1 MKILIVALNS
11 KYTHTCLSVRYLNNA
26 VKEICES
33 LICEYT
39 INDNTSEIS
48 RDLYSKGADC
58 IAFSCY
64 IWNIEKVLK
73 ISSELKKANPK
84 LKIVLGGHE
93 VEHNSTEILKENPM
107 IDAVLRGE
115 GEISLRCFVESMING
130 KIPSDATLIT
140 YRESGNI
147 VCLPDTSETV
157 DLNKI
162 PFPYDETIDELKTK
176 IIYYESSRGCPYNC
190 TYCISGKGHKVRFL
204 DVSRVK
210 EELMFFIS
218 HKVPL
223 VKFVDRTFNADVK
236 RAKEIFKFLAENPS
250 DTCFHMELA
259 GNLIDDETLE
269 ILSKVPKGALQF
281 EIGVQTT
288 NPCTMDAIER
298 KVPFERLSQSVKKL
312 IELGNIHIH
321 LDLIAGLPKEDL
333 TSFKKSFDDVISL
346 RPDAL
351 QLGFLK
357 LLKGSKIR
365 REEDL
370 YGYVYSQ
377 YPPYEVISN
386 NFITYREI
394 QELKITENALD
405 KYYNS
410 NAFKNSLDYL
420 FNSFESP
427 YMIFYKLGNYIST
440 NYPVGYGFSRQQL
453 FDVMYKCFNDLGYGF
468 SLALKKDYLQ
478 SFKPGKRP
486 YWFDAPDNT
495 LLQKVYSMFKDE
507 EYKKEKYPFY
517 YDLPAKEIMKHIYA
531 EKFDDRILV
540 FDYNKNLVYDET
552 DYLNQFN

>member
-26 VKEICES
+26 VKDICES
-33 LICEYT
+33 SICEYT
-39 INDNTSEIS
+39 INDNISEVCS
-48 RDLYSKGADC
+48 DLYNMQADC

-73 ISSELKKANPK
+73 ISSELKKANPE
-84 LKIVLGGHE
+84 LKIILGGHE
-93 VEHNSTEILKENPM
+93 VEHNSTEILREHHE

-115 GEISLRCFVESMING
+115 GEISLRCFVKSMIDG
-130 KIPSDATLIT
+130 KIPSDATLVT
-140 YRESGNI
+140 YREGDKI
-147 VCLPDTSETV
+147 VCLPDTDETV

-162 PFPYDETIDELKTK
+162 PFPYDETIDELKNK
-176 IIYYESSRGCPYNC
+176 IIYYESSRGCPYSC
-190 TYCISGKGHKVRFL
+190 TYCISGNGHKVRFL

-210 EELMFFIS
+210 DELMFFIS

-250 DTCFHMELA
+250 ETRFHMELA

-269 ILSKVPKGALQF
+269 ILSKVPKGILQF

-298 KVPFERLSQSVKKL
+298 NVSFEKLSGPVKKL
-312 IELGNIHIH
+312 IESGNIHIH

-333 TSFKKSFDDVISL
+333 NSFKKSFDEVISL

-365 REEDL
+365 REDAL

-386 NFITYREI
+386 DFITYREI
-394 QELKITENALD
+394 LELKLTENALD
-405 KYYNS
+405 KFYNN
-410 NAFKNSLDYL
+410 NAFENTLEYL
-420 FNSFESP
+420 FNRIESP
-427 YMIFYKLGNYIST
+427 YIIFYKLGSFIKSS
-440 NYPVGYGFSRQQL
+440 YPVGYGLSRQQL
-453 FDVMYKCFNDLGYGF
+453 YDIMYECFNDMGYGF
-468 SLALKKDYLQ
+468 FLALKKDYLL

-486 YWFDAPDNT
+486 YWFDEPDNT
-495 LLQKVYSMFKDE
+495 LIEKVYSMFKDE
-507 EYKKEKYPFY
+507 EYKRESYPFY
-517 YDLPAKEIMKHIYA
+517 YDVPAKEIMKHIYA
-531 EKFDDRILV
+531 ERFSDRILI
-540 FDYNKNLVYDET
+540 FDYKKNRVYDET
-552 DYLNQFN
+552 DYLNEIN